1 MTDDI
6 VRRLLESDGMEVFT
20 AGDGHKAIR
29 ADTTLM
35 REAADE
41 IERLRSDLSFWER
54 NTQAEIERLRQA
66 NAEWLDKWERMVRE
80 LCYFSVLPPPA
91 V

>member
-29 ADTTLM
+29 ADTALM
-35 REAADE
+35 REAAHE
-41 IERLRSDLSFWER
+41 IARMRRALIELGVP
-54 NTQAEIERLRQA
+54 AETFKETT
-66 NAEWLDKWERMVRE
+66 
-80 LCYFSVLPPPA
+80 
-91 V
+91 